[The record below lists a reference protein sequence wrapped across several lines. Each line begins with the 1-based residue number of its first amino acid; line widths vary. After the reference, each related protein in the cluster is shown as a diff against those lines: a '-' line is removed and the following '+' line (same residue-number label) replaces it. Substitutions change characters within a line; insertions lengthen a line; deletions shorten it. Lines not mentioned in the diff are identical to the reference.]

1 MRPVAV
7 RCARI
12 LLLSCCWPFGVMAAK
27 IPWPM
32 VSSQYPHA
40 VQYEVGFTN
49 GSSNAGTLLPCG
61 SPNMVPQGVS
71 SFGASSKR
79 VVFVEQLTIRRGGV
93 VVASFDGKAVEAA
106 SQWAEDAGGEA
117 VIDESGLRRA
127 ARTRCVRVLN
137 TLPEDLQARVVY
149 KDGSE
154 SLRTWRSCAPYVL
167 ADRDIALPGRRR
179 NAVARIVV
187 MRHGEVL
194 HQVERK
200 AFKKLLKAHRK
211 ESYAHCPWLHLLVV
225 DESGIKA
232 LPASE
237 LVSAELDFRRFCAK
251 REKR

>member
-1 MRPVAV
+1 M
-7 RCARI
+7 
-12 LLLSCCWPFGVMAAK
+12 
-27 IPWPM
+27 
-32 VSSQYPHA
+32 
-40 VQYEVGFTN
+40 
-49 GSSNAGTLLPCG
+49 
-61 SPNMVPQGVS
+61 
-71 SFGASSKR
+71 
-79 VVFVEQLTIRRGGV
+79 
-93 VVASFDGKAVEAA
+93 VASFDGKAVEAA
-106 SQWAEDAGGEA
+106 SQWATDAAGSA
-117 VIDESGLRRA
+117 VIDESGLRRTA
-127 ARTRCVRVLN
+127 GTRCVRVLN

-154 SLRTWRSCAPYVL
+154 SLRTWRSCDPYVF
-167 ADRDIALPGRRR
+167 ADRDIAFPGRKW
-179 NAVARIVV
+179 NAVPRIVV

-251 REKR
+251 GRSDGAVGGA